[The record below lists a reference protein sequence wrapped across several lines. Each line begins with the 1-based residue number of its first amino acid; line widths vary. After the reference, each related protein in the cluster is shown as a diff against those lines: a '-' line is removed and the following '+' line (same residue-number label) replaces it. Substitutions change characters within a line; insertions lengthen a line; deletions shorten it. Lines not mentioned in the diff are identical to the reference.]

1 MATVR
6 ISETL
11 RNDIISNARTL
22 FTDRKRQAKENYNKD
37 WGKQILS
44 KMYPHDV
51 IQKIN
56 ALDKAWFKEGDTIT
70 LQGFINTPDEVMQ
83 KKYGVDIKFNVG
95 TFPYPRQ
102 FNIFKDYGYSGTGD
116 YEGVSITLDS
126 TNPKWEEI
134 QKEYKAYRQAMY
146 DIAQEEEKIVSTVK
160 TVLDNYSTLSPCL
173 KALPKLYELL
183 PEHTK
188 NRHNQI
194 IEKADKIKPEE
205 LEIDTSSLDVAMVK
219 DKITKGGNK

>member
-1 MATVR
+1 
-6 ISETL
+6 
-11 RNDIISNARTL
+11 
-22 FTDRKRQAKENYNKD
+22 
-37 WGKQILS
+37 
-44 KMYPHDV
+44 
-51 IQKIN
+51 
-56 ALDKAWFKEGDTIT
+56 
-70 LQGFINTPDEVMQ
+70 
-83 KKYGVDIKFNVG
+83 
-95 TFPYPRQ
+95 
-102 FNIFKDYGYSGTGD
+102 
-116 YEGVSITLDS
+116 
-126 TNPKWEEI
+126 
-134 QKEYKAYRQAMY
+134 MY

>member
-6 ISETL
+6 ISQSL
-11 RNDIISNARTL
+11 RDDIIDNARTL

-44 KMYPHDV
+44 ELYPHDV
-51 IQKIN
+51 VQKIN
-56 ALDKAWFKEGDTIT
+56 ALDKAWFKEGSVIT
-70 LQGFINTPDEVMQ
+70 LNGFVNTPDEVIQ

-95 TFPYPRQ
+95 TFPYPRD
-102 FNIFKDYGYSGTGD
+102 FNMDKEFGYMASTN
-116 YEGVSITLDS
+116 YEGIDISLDS
-126 TNPKWEEI
+126 TNPKWKQIE
-134 QKEYKAYRQAMY
+134 KEYKVYRQAIY
-146 DIAQEEEKIVSTVK
+146 DIYQEEENIVSTVK
-160 TVLDNYSTLSPCL
+160 RVLDNYSTLSPCL

-188 NRHNQI
+188 KRHNQI

-219 DKITKGGNK
+219 DKITKGGDK